1 MKQGTYINRAVMLL
15 LFLALAAYL
24 GVYAWQSLRD
34 PYTSTLCYAYTVDD
48 AAETTGWVVRQE
60 VLLGEELLPEQSGL
74 VDILPQE
81 GERVAA
87 GETVAVVYRDAEAL
101 ERKSQIR
108 QLTLE
113 LEQLE
118 YSLRQDSGGG
128 DTARLDK
135 DILAAIVALRGNT
148 AAEDFSR
155 LEESSMELKSLV
167 FRRGYTYSNNAESV
181 EGIQAM
187 IREVSARLNAL
198 RSASGQETTRLR
210 APVPGLYSGQVD
222 GLENLLT
229 PEGVG
234 ALAPSDLD
242 RLRPD
247 AAADSPGRVG
257 RLITGSRWYFAAP
270 LSEAD
275 AARLTK
281 GKQVTVRF
289 SRDFT
294 GDVPMLV
301 ERIGPPEKGRVAVVL
316 SSTRSLSQVTLLR
329 RQTVEL
335 IFDSADGIRVPKTA
349 LRVEETSVTD
359 RDTGAQT
366 PLRQTGVYAVVG
378 AQAEWKPVSILAE
391 EEDFFL
397 VEPAPFQN
405 ERNTSETKKALRA
418 GDEIILNAE
427 NLYDGKVVK

>member
-34 PYTSTLCYAYTVDD
+34 PFTSTLCYAYTVDD
-48 AAETTGWVVRQE
+48 AVEATGWVVRQE
-60 VLLGEELLPEQSGL
+60 VLLPEQSGL
-74 VDILPQE
+74 VDILPEE
-81 GERVAA
+81 GEKVAA

-108 QLTLE
+108 QLSLE

-118 YSLRQDSGGG
+118 YSLRQDSGGS
-128 DTARLDK
+128 DAARLDK
-135 DILAAIVALRGNT
+135 DILAAIVALRGST

-155 LEESSMELKSLV
+155 LEESSMELKNLV

-181 EGIQAM
+181 ESIKAM
-187 IREVSARLNAL
+187 IRDVSAQLTAL
-198 RSASGQETTRLR
+198 QSISGQESTRVR
-210 APVPGLYSGQVD
+210 APVPGVYSGQVD
-222 GLENLLT
+222 GLESVLT
-229 PEGVG
+229 PESVME
-234 ALAPSDLD
+234 LTPSDLD
-242 RLRPD
+242 KLRLN
-247 AAADSPGRVG
+247 SVTESQSGTG

-270 LSEAD
+270 LSETD
-275 AARLTK
+275 ALRLTE

-294 GDVPMLV
+294 GDVSMLV
-301 ERIGPPEKGRVAVVL
+301 ERIGPPENGRVAVVF

-335 IFDSADGIRVPKTA
+335 IFDSADGIRVPKAA
-349 LRVEETSVTD
+349 LRVEEKTVKD
-359 RDTGAQT
+359 KDTGAET
-366 PLRQTGVYAVVG
+366 VVRQPGVYAVVG

-397 VEPAPFQN
+397 VEPAPFRN
-405 ERNTSETKKALRA
+405 EQNTSETKKALRA